1 MILMERKKLLFLS
14 NLNNKDSK
22 NDNSSSSNSLKENFL
37 DIISE
42 DEKEKSM
49 IINESKDIGEMDYK
63 EFLNKNEIEEDLK
76 IYLIY

>member
-22 NDNSSSSNSLKENFL
+22 NDNSSSSNSLKEKFL

>member
-1 MILMERKKLLFLS
+1 MIIHL
-14 NLNNKDSK
+14 
-22 NDNSSSSNSLKENFL
+22 SNSLKEKFL

-49 IINESKDIGEMDYK
+49 IINESKEIGEMDYK

>member
-22 NDNSSSSNSLKENFL
+22 NDNSSSSNSLKEKFL
-37 DIISE
+37 DTTSE

>member
-1 MILMERKKLLFLS
+1 MERKKLLFLS

-22 NDNSSSSNSLKENFL
+22 NDNSSSSNSLKEKFL